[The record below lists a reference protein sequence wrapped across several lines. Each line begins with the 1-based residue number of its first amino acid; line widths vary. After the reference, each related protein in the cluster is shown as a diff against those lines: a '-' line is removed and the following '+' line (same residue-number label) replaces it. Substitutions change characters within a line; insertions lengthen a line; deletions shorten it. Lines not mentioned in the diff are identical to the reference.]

1 MKLWDD
7 QIKPLIS
14 VCFKLGVINT
24 GFVVFTPQSTVGIA
38 TDESHIDLEKN
49 PQRMKKWL
57 SKLIFFL
64 FIEHVMVVGGEND
77 KGK

>member
-38 TDESHIDLEKN
+38 ADESHIDLEKKTL
-49 PQRMKKWL
+49 R
-57 SKLIFFL
+57 
-64 FIEHVMVVGGEND
+64 E
-77 KGK
+77 